1 MSGMSSKDLAK
12 IAETLKKESPKLFE
26 EVFQNRSNPDA
37 KKIMQEKWDQV
48 AKALGKGGVDTDE
61 LDIAFDAKSADDE
74 MSESAKK
81 KFKWILIIIIAVSII
96 QIAIIVLA
104 LLPKM

>member
-48 AKALGKGGVDTDE
+48 AKALGKGGVSTDDM
-61 LDIAFDAKSADDE
+61 DISFDAKSADGE
-74 MSESAKK
+74 MSEGARK
-81 KFKWILIIIIAVSII
+81 KFKWILITIIAVSII